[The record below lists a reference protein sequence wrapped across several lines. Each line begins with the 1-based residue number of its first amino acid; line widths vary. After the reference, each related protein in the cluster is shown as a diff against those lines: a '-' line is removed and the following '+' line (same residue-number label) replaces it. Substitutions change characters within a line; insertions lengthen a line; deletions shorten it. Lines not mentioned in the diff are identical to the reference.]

1 MSFTCKT
8 FRCINTLTP
17 AGAPA
22 KSPHLVGSSVGLTSI
37 LADFNGVSVQ
47 TGIAHNLWLA
57 PDDSDRGVIFIL
69 NEEIQRSAGGLCKE
83 QTLSQVWMK

>member
-1 MSFTCKT
+1 MSFARKT
-8 FRCINTLTP
+8 VRCINNLTP

-22 KSPHLVGSSVGLTSI
+22 RSQHPVRSGAGLTSI

-57 PDDSDRGVIFIL
+57 PDDGDRGVVFIL
-69 NEEIQRSAGGLCKE
+69 DEQIQRSASGLCKA
-83 QTLSQVWMK
+83 QTLSQV